1 MSLLSSPLHTIRIS
15 LLPSS
20 TFLLLSLSRD
30 YSGRW
35 NNFAS
40 RRISLSLPL
49 SLFLFY
55 LIPPRFILSPL
66 SRTRRGKRFCSFPS
80 LYNEPCGRV
89 RSSARLSHRVSFSLG
104 GEGGVDLT
112 GLRSRVLLEG
122 KSVLRHFQLRP
133 SPPSV
138 PIHSCTGTWV
148 RGMAVKLRG
157 HAKRHPPPSLP
168 LFPSLF
174 LLRPL
179 SSTPRRLRGFFLSTR
194 LPSPPLLDAGSPR
207 RNWEAKFRGEERSF
221 SERFSFFFFS
231 FEGGEVRIEERK
243 DGVKIVSL
251 HFLARRG
258 LLWRSL
264 DGCKCGWIF
273 FGVCFFRRERRDWRF
288 VWGDMN
294 TTIGASYA
302 NCTSE
307 SGKEEVVSVF
317 NRGPSN

>member
-1 MSLLSSPLHTIRIS
+1 MSLRE
-15 LLPSS
+15 
-20 TFLLLSLSRD
+20 RGE
-30 YSGRW
+30 GRG
-35 NNFAS
+35 S
-40 RRISLSLPL
+40 V
-49 SLFLFY
+49 LFLPY
-55 LIPPRFILSPL
+55 TT
-66 SRTRRGKRFCSFPS
+66 SRV
-80 LYNEPCGRV
+80 EPCGRV

-138 PIHSCTGTWV
+138 PIHSCTGTGDGCETA
-148 RGMAVKLRG
+148 RARQT
-157 HAKRHPPPSLP
+157 PPPTLS
-168 LFPSLF
+168 PSLSLSLSPPPAF
-174 LLRPL
+174 FNPSTLTWLLLVNSL
-179 SSTPRRLRGFFLSTR
+179 S

-221 SERFSFFFFS
+221 SGRFCFFFLVL
-231 FEGGEVRIEERK
+231 EGGEVRIEERK

-288 VWGDMN
+288 V
-294 TTIGASYA
+294 
-302 NCTSE
+302 
-307 SGKEEVVSVF
+307 
-317 NRGPSN
+317 

>member
-1 MSLLSSPLHTIRIS
+1 
-15 LLPSS
+15 
-20 TFLLLSLSRD
+20 
-30 YSGRW
+30 
-35 NNFAS
+35 
-40 RRISLSLPL
+40 
-49 SLFLFY
+49 
-55 LIPPRFILSPL
+55 
-66 SRTRRGKRFCSFPS
+66 
-80 LYNEPCGRV
+80 
-89 RSSARLSHRVSFSLG
+89 
-104 GEGGVDLT
+104 
-112 GLRSRVLLEG
+112 
-122 KSVLRHFQLRP
+122 
-133 SPPSV
+133 
-138 PIHSCTGTWV
+138 
-148 RGMAVKLRG
+148 MAVKLRG

-194 LPSPPLLDAGSPR
+194 FPSPPLPSWTRAVRVEIGK
-207 RNWEAKFRGEERSF
+207 RNFEGRKGRSRDD
-221 SERFSFFFFS
+221 SVFFFS